1 MIPTTVVRK
10 NVPDWQRAL
19 AAAVSDRAELL
30 SLLGID
36 PGEAGSPGT
45 GAGRFPLRVPRGY
58 VARMRRGDPN
68 DPLLLQ
74 VLPRA
79 AEDAEIDGFHADP
92 VGDQAAM
99 NRPGLLHKYEG
110 RVLLVTTGACGI
122 HCRYC
127 FRRHFPYA
135 RANPR
140 ADQWTAAL
148 DYIASDTSIREV
160 ILSGGDPLSL
170 PDPTLSS
177 LVSELEGIPHLDTL
191 RLHTRMPV
199 VLPERVDE
207 GLLAWVENCRLSC
220 VFVLHA
226 NHPNEIDDRVAAA
239 GRELRNAGAI
249 LLNQAVLLRGV
260 NDSAGALAGLSRRLF
275 AFGALPYYLHLLDP
289 VRGAAHFD
297 VRDDEARRL
306 VAELARS
313 LPGYLVPR
321 LVREQPGAPGKTPIG
336 FSWGTE
342 DPERDEPKAAGA

>member
-19 AAAVSDRAELL
+19 SSAVRDPVELL
-30 SLLGID
+30 SLLGLD
-36 PGEAGSPGT
+36 PAGADVLGT
-45 GAGRFPLRVPRGY
+45 GATRFPLRVPRGY
-58 VARMRRGDPN
+58 VARMRRRDPN

-74 VLPRA
+74 VLPRSP
-79 AEDAEIDGFHADP
+79 EDAEAGGFHTDP

-99 NRPGLLHKYEG
+99 TRPGLLHKYAG

-140 ADQWTAAL
+140 TNQWTEAL
-148 DYIASDTSIREV
+148 DYVAADKSIREV

-170 PDPTLSS
+170 PDATLAS
-177 LVSELEGIPHLDTL
+177 LMAELEGIPHLDTI
-191 RLHTRMPV
+191 RVHTRMPV
-199 VLPERVDE
+199 VLPERVDDA
-207 GLLAWVENCRLSC
+207 LTAWVSRCRLSC

-226 NHPNEIDDRVAAA
+226 NHPNEIDERVAEA
-239 GRELRNAGAI
+239 GRRLRETDAT
-249 LLNQAVLLRGV
+249 LLNQSVLLRGV
-260 NDSAGALAGLSRRLF
+260 NDCAETLASLSRRLF
-275 AFGALPYYLHLLDP
+275 AFGTLPYYLHLLDP
-289 VRGAAHFD
+289 VEGASHFE
-297 VRDDEARRL
+297 VRAGEARRL

-321 LVREQPGAPGKTPIG
+321 LVREQPGAPGKTPVA
-336 FSWGTE
+336 FSWGVQG
-342 DPERDEPKAAGA
+342 PGRDEPKTAGA